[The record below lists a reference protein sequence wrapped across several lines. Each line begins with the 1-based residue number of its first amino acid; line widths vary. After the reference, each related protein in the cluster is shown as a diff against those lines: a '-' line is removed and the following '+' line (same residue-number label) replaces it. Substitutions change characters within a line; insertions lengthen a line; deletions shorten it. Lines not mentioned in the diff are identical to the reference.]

1 MEAALPDFG
10 FTSLLPPLIAIAL
23 ALLTRRVLLPLATGI
38 LVGAALLGR
47 ADSEADWGW
56 ATLRYFTQSIEN
68 SITDHDHMMV
78 LSFTLLLGMMVGVI
92 EIAGSMRRAI
102 QRLARRVKDRRG
114 VQTLI
119 AASGL
124 AVFFD
129 DYANTLLVG
138 GTMQSTSDRFGIS
151 RAKLA
156 YLVDST
162 AAPVAG
168 LALVSTWVATELSY
182 LQAGIDASA
191 YSQSS
196 SIRVFD
202 FFLQSIPYRFY
213 PWFALVLVFII
224 ARTGR
229 DFGPMRR
236 AEQEAVDQ
244 HHRDTSTARVPGSS
258 EQPDDASSPQ
268 EADAAAPSTWQDAAA
283 ALGPIAVCLIA
294 VLTTLVV
301 TGQNEASSA
310 RAADDSVWLHQVR
323 WAGDVIGSGDS
334 YLALVIGG
342 GCGLAFAV
350 LLALSLSRLS
360 LRGLGRGVFVGA
372 LQMMPAMAVLWL
384 AWALSAM
391 TGKEALDTGGYLA
404 SVLSD
409 QIDIRLLPTC
419 VFILSGGIAFAT
431 GTSWGTMAIV
441 TPIAVSLVL
450 DMQAGSAAVAGEMAV
465 NSPLALATFSSVLA
479 GAIFG
484 DHCSPLSDTTVL
496 SSRACGCDHVLH
508 VRTQIPYALLG
519 GAVCVL
525 TGTLPVA
532 CGVPVW
538 ICLGVGLICLLAA
551 VHTFGRPV
559 AATEP
564 AK

>member
-1 MEAALPDFG
+1 MHAKDVALHFG
-10 FTSLLPPLIAIAL
+10 FTSLLPPLTAIGL

-38 LVGAALLGR
+38 LIGAALLAHGQP
-47 ADSEADWGW
+47 DVSWSWG
-56 ATLRYFTQSIEN
+56 TLVIFGKTITD
-68 SITDHDHMMV
+68 SITDHDHLMV
-78 LSFTLLLGMMVGVI
+78 LGFTLLLGMMVGVI
-92 EIAGSMRRAI
+92 EVSGSMRRAI
-102 QRLARRVKDRRG
+102 MRVARRAENRQG

-119 AASGL
+119 AATGL

-182 LQAGIDASA
+182 LQAGIDASNYGRA
-191 YSQSS
+191 ESAS

-202 FFLQSIPYRFY
+202 FFVQSIPYRFY
-213 PWFALVLVFII
+213 PWFALALVFII

-229 DFGPMRR
+229 DFGPMRA
-236 AEQEAVDQ
+236 AEKEAADKLQVPSDAVDQ
-244 HHRDTSTARVPGSS
+244 PPVADDHPCTA
-258 EQPDDASSPQ
+258 
-268 EADAAAPSTWQDAAA
+268 WQDALAA
-283 ALGPIAVCLIA
+283 FGPIAACLTA
-294 VLTTLVV
+294 VLLTLIV
-301 TGQNEASSA
+301 TGSSQNEHE
-310 RAADDSVWLHQVR
+310 AATTESYLMNQLK
-323 WAGDVIGSGDS
+323 WAGDVIGSGNS

-342 GCGLAFAV
+342 GCGLVVAV
-350 LLALSLSRLS
+350 LLAASLSRLPARRLKS
-360 LRGLGRGVFVGA
+360 GLLSGA

-391 TGKEALDTGGYLA
+391 TGSDALDTGGYLS

-419 VFILSGGIAFAT
+419 VFLLAGGIAFAT

-450 DMQAGSAAVAGEMAV
+450 DMQANAASLGGDVPV
-465 NSPLALATFSSVLA
+465 NSPLALATFSGVLA

-496 SSRACGCDHVLH
+496 SSRACGCNHLLH
-508 VRTQIPYALLG
+508 VRTQMPYALLG
-519 GAVCVL
+519 GVVCIV

-538 ICLGVGLICLLAA
+538 ICLATGIVCLLGA
-551 VHTFGRPV
+551 VRWLGARP
-559 AATEP
+559 A
-564 AK
+564 

>member
-1 MEAALPDFG
+1 MQYG

-23 ALLTRRVLLPLATGI
+23 ALLTRRVLLPLATGT
-38 LVGAALLGR
+38 LVGAALLAR
-47 ADSEADWGW
+47 AELDVNWGFD
-56 ATLRYFTQSIEN
+56 TLTIFTASITG
-68 SITDHDHMMV
+68 SITDHDHLMV
-78 LSFTLLLGMMVGVI
+78 LAFTLLLGMMVGVI
-92 EIAGSMRRAI
+92 EVAGSMRRAI
-102 QRLARRVKDRRG
+102 TRLARRVKNRQG
-114 VQTLI
+114 VQTMI
-119 AASGL
+119 AATGL

-138 GTMQSTSDRFGIS
+138 GTMRSTADRFGIS

-182 LQAGIDASA
+182 LQAGIDASS
-191 YSQSS
+191 YGQSSSAS

-202 FFLQSIPYRFY
+202 FFIQSIPYRFY
-213 PWFALVLVFII
+213 PWFALALVFII

-229 DFGPMRR
+229 DFGPMLA
-236 AEQEAVDQ
+236 AE
-244 HHRDTSTARVPGSS
+244 
-258 EQPDDASSPQ
+258 
-268 EADAAAPSTWQDAAA
+268 QDAADQLRERPHHAGDRAAADINDDPRLSAPRTSEETTSTSSPWQDVTA
-283 ALGPIAVCLIA
+283 ALGPIATCLIA
-294 VLTTLVV
+294 VLVTLIV
-301 TGQNEASSA
+301 TGSSA
-310 RAADDSVWLHQVR
+310 TNVDSAAQQSVVMNQVQ
-323 WAGDVIGSGDS
+323 WAGDVIGSGNS

-342 GCGLAFAV
+342 GCGLVLAV
-350 LLALSLSRLS
+350 LLALSLSRLAVK
-360 LRGLGRGVFVGA
+360 RVGSGMLA
-372 LQMMPAMAVLWL
+372 GAIQMLPAMAVLWL

-391 TGKEALDTGGYLA
+391 TGRDALDTGGYLS

-419 VFILSGGIAFAT
+419 VFLLAGAIAFAT
-431 GTSWGTMAIV
+431 GTSWATMAIV

-450 DMQAGSAAVAGEMAV
+450 DMQANSTAVVGEMAV
-465 NSPLALATFSSVLA
+465 NSPLALATFSGVLA

-496 SSRACGCDHVLH
+496 SSRACGCNHVLH

-519 GAVCVL
+519 GGICIL

-538 ICLGVGLICLLAA
+538 ICLSMGLVCLIVA
-551 VHTFGRPV
+551 VRWLGTRP
-559 AATEP
+559 EDS
-564 AK
+564 

>member
-1 MEAALPDFG
+1 MHYG
-10 FTSLLPPLIAIAL
+10 FASLLPPLIAIAL
-23 ALLTRRVLLPLATGI
+23 ALLTRRVLLPLAAGV
-38 LVGAALLGR
+38 LVGAGLLAR
-47 ADSEADWGW
+47 ATPDGSWGMD
-56 ATLRYFTQSIEN
+56 TLQIFSDRIMG
-68 SITDHDHMMV
+68 SITDPDHLMV
-78 LSFTLLLGMMVGVI
+78 LAFTLLLGMMVGVI
-92 EIAGSMRRAI
+92 EVAGSMRRAI
-102 QRLARRVKDRRG
+102 AQLARRVKDRKG

-119 AASGL
+119 AATGL

-138 GTMQSTSDRFGIS
+138 GTMQSTSDRFGLS

-182 LQAGIDASA
+182 LQAGIDASSYA
-191 YSQSS
+191 DSS

-202 FFLQSIPYRFY
+202 FFIQSIPYRFY
-213 PWFALVLVFII
+213 PWFALALVFII
-224 ARTGR
+224 ARTGC
-229 DFGPMRR
+229 DFGPMRV
-236 AEQEAVDQ
+236 AEQEAVEKLRKRSNDVSEPVAVDDTQ
-244 HHRDTSTARVPGSS
+244 HQTQDSTSRF
-258 EQPDDASSPQ
+258 
-268 EADAAAPSTWQDAAA
+268 STWQDATAS
-283 ALGPIAVCLIA
+283 LGPIAICLIA
-294 VLTTLVV
+294 VLATLMI
-301 TGQNEASSA
+301 TGSRDAESTLSHSTAMSQ
-310 RAADDSVWLHQVR
+310 LQ

-342 GCGLAFAV
+342 GSGLVVAAV
-350 LLALSLSRLS
+350 LALVLSRLS
-360 LRGLGRGVFVGA
+360 FVRLGQGLLDGA
-372 LQMMPAMAVLWL
+372 LQMMPAISVLWL

-391 TGKEALDTGGYLA
+391 TGREALDTGGYLS

-409 QIDIRLLPTC
+409 QIDLRLLPTC
-419 VFILSGGIAFAT
+419 VFLLAGGIAFAT

-450 DMQAGSAAVAGEMAV
+450 DMQANVTPAVGEMAV

-496 SSRACGCDHVLH
+496 SSRACGCDHLLH

-519 GAVCVL
+519 GAVCII

-538 ICLGVGLICLLAA
+538 ACLGAGLLCLFVA
-551 VHTFGRPV
+551 VRYWGKRPL
-559 AATEP
+559 
-564 AK
+564 